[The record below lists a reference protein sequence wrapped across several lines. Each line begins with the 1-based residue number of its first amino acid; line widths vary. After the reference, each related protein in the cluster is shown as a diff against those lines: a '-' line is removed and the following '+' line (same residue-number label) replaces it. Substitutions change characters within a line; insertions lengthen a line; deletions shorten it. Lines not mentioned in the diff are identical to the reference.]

1 MLILLKKLKGCDSCK
16 KKRKKEKDPLEY
28 YLKMI
33 NFTIFNKLKVWEN
46 GRLSK
51 SIYKNTTKRS
61 ERYNFHI
68 SGSFQAPKP
77 FYEKKKKKCSG
88 TLSSILYFL
97 ILLFLGWPKIFILV
111 ILNSLLGEGTYSYLH
126 SLSSKQED
134 EPQNM
139 N

>member
-1 MLILLKKLKGCDSCK
+1 MLILLKKLKGCDSCKKKRK

-77 FYEKKKKKCSG
+77 FYEKKKKS
-88 TLSSILYFL
+88 
-97 ILLFLGWPKIFILV
+97 V
-111 ILNSLLGEGTYSYLH
+111 V
-126 SLSSKQED
+126 
-134 EPQNM
+134 EP
-139 N
+139 

>member
-1 MLILLKKLKGCDSCK
+1 MVDYQRAFIRTQQKGV
-16 KKRKKEKDPLEY
+16 
-28 YLKMI
+28 
-33 NFTIFNKLKVWEN
+33 NATIFTSLAAFRHRNL
-46 GRLSK
+46 
-51 SIYKNTTKRS
+51 
-61 ERYNFHI
+61 FM
-68 SGSFQAPKP
+68 
-77 FYEKKKKKCSG
+77 KKKKKCSG